1 MPTYDIKAIR
11 QVHKI
16 SQRELA
22 ESIGVSQVFVSRI
35 EQGKEPFPQE
45 RLQRLYDAYP
55 RINFEEYEIHEE
67 EPRKRPGRPR
77 SVSIEGSTVSLSNS
91 PVLSG
96 NKDSELRINDPE
108 FLNHLISMM
117 AEVLKRGEKEGRA
130 EKQIVE
136 NDDAQIAAFRE
147 SAERD
152 RSRIAKL
159 EDQNDQLRQKIEEKL
174 DEIEELRQKIMDLKT
189 LLVEN
194 NIPLP
199 ESNK

>member
-108 FLNHLISMM
+108 FLNNLISMM
-117 AEVLKRGEKEGRA
+117 AEVLKRGEKDGRA
-130 EKQIVE
+130 EKQIVK
-136 NDDAQIAAFRE
+136 NDEAQIETFRE
-147 SAERD
+147 RD
-152 RSRIAKL
+152 EKNRQRIEKL
-159 EDQNDQLRQKIEEKL
+159 EDKVEEYQNKLMDAVNENVKLHVEIANLKFLLAKNGIE
-174 DEIEELRQKIMDLKT
+174 
-189 LLVEN
+189 
-194 NIPLP
+194 IP
-199 ESNK
+199 E